1 MFQLY
6 NTNMLIKLPIF
17 EKILFLNLIFLYKY
31 IVLERV
37 LGLEGHINLR

>member
-1 MFQLY
+1 
-6 NTNMLIKLPIF
+6 MLIKLPIL
-17 EKILFLNLIFLYKY
+17 EKILFFKFDFLYKY